1 MTDLLPISDL
11 GAIEKMEQPRSGC
24 GCRGCPMPTA
34 TAAMGRH
41 VVNGAA
47 AGAFPYAGSGVGQ
60 EVEMYRLGDGSG
72 PANPGN

>member
-11 GAIEKMEQPRSGC
+11 GAIEK
-24 GCRGCPMPTA
+24 
-34 TAAMGRH
+34 
-41 VVNGAA
+41 NGAA
-47 AGAFPYAGSGVGQ
+47 TFGLWMPWVPDADGNRGDGSACREWSCAGAFPYAGSGVGQ